1 MSVAIR
7 WRVSRAVRALNAR
20 HRPCMSGTPVGN
32 NLSGI
37 WSQLGFLMPALLD
50 GRCAFAKRFRTPI
63 EKNGDATPR
72 ALLARRPKPFLLV
85 VNSQTNIRGLRRDR
99 RQGRVGGTYQQCLG
113 GTTRTFRQRTAET
126 SVTMTGRFRV
136 TAAEAVRGDRCRR

>member
-7 WRVSRAVRALNAR
+7 WKVSRAVRALNAR

-50 GRCAFAKRFRTPI
+50 GRCAFPNGSAPRSRRTAMLRPEPCWRGGRSRSYWWSSSI
-63 EKNGDATPR
+63 STSAAAEMPGVFAVYTAQELDDLVKPVRASSRMENYHATTLYP
-72 ALLARRPKPFLLV
+72 LAREK
-85 VNSQTNIRGLRRDR
+85 
-99 RQGRVGGTYQQCLG
+99 
-113 GTTRTFRQRTAET
+113 
-126 SVTMTGRFRV
+126 
-136 TAAEAVRGDRCRR
+136 VR

>member
-7 WRVSRAVRALNAR
+7 RRVSRAVGALNAR

-50 GRCAFAKRFRTPI
+50 GRCAFSQGAARY
-63 EKNGDATPR
+63 GDLT
-72 ALLARRPKPFLLV
+72 LAW
-85 VNSQTNIRGLRRDR
+85 
-99 RQGRVGGTYQQCLG
+99 RVP
-113 GTTRTFRQRTAET
+113 
-126 SVTMTGRFRV
+126 
-136 TAAEAVRGDRCRR
+136 EAVKVQ